1 MSKAR
6 DYREEMSERFLI
18 FAVNIVKLGRYMDKT
33 FEVRHTYGQLFKAGT
48 SSGANYE
55 ESHSAQ
61 SKRDFIHKRE
71 ISLKELRESL
81 FWLKL
86 IERAELAKPNDILPW
101 LLQEN
106 DELIKIIA
114 KGVSTTKAINS

>member
-6 DYREEMSERFLI
+6 DFREEMSERFLM
-18 FAVNIVKLGRYMDKT
+18 FAVNIVKLGGKMKKS
-33 FEVRHTYGQLFKAGT
+33 FEAKHSFNQLFRAGT

-55 ESHSAQ
+55 ESISAQ
-61 SKRDFIHKRE
+61 SKKDFIHKRE
-71 ISLKELRESL
+71 ISLKELKESL
-81 FWLKL
+81 FWLRL
-86 IERAELAKPNDILPW
+86 IDRAELSKPNDILEW

-114 KGVSTTKAINS
+114 KGVSTTKNN

>member
-6 DYREEMSERFLI
+6 DFREEMSERFLM
-18 FAVNIVKLGRYMDKT
+18 FAVNIVKLGGKMKKS
-33 FEVRHTYGQLFKAGT
+33 FEAKHSFNQLFRAGT

-55 ESHSAQ
+55 ESISAQ
-61 SKRDFIHKRE
+61 SKKDFIHKRE

-81 FWLKL
+81 FWLRL
-86 IERAELAKPNDILPW
+86 IDRAELSKPNDILEW

-114 KGVSTTKAINS
+114 KGVSTTKNN

>member
-1 MSKAR
+1 MSKPR
-6 DYREEMSERFLI
+6 DFREEMSERFLM
-18 FAVNIVKLGRYMDKT
+18 FAVNLVKLGGKMKKM
-33 FEVRHTYGQLFKAGT
+33 FESQHSFKQLFRAGT

-55 ESHSAQ
+55 ESISAQ

-81 FWLKL
+81 FWLRL
-86 IERAELAKPNDILPW
+86 IDRAELSKPNDFLAW

-106 DELIKIIA
+106 RELVKIIA
-114 KGVSTTKAINS
+114 KGVSTTKNN

>member
-6 DYREEMSERFLI
+6 DFREEMSERFLM
-18 FAVNIVKLGRYMDKT
+18 FAVNIVKLGGKMKKS
-33 FEVRHTYGQLFKAGT
+33 FESKHSFNQLFRAGT

-55 ESHSAQ
+55 ESISAQ

-81 FWLKL
+81 FWLRL
-86 IERAELAKPNDILPW
+86 FDRAELSKPNDLLEW

-106 DELIKIIA
+106 RELIKIIA
-114 KGVSTTKAINS
+114 KGVSTTKNN